1 MAACARAGTMPE
13 SFTFAFGTEYT
24 LEKSPARAT
33 IAYRPAW
40 GDAQRPPDAG
50 LGEVRPPRTVQISAA
65 EAEALWTR
73 IAALD
78 PKPYQQPA
86 AGAFEPTPPDMRH
99 TEHLNWIVNGQTIA
113 AWSQG
118 YTFLKPDLRRPLALV
133 ADAIRAAY
141 EKAAAQKG
149 TGQHGPTP

>member
-24 LEKSPARAT
+24 LEKSQTRVT
-33 IAYRPAW
+33 IAFQPAW

-50 LGEVRPPRTVQISAA
+50 FGEVQAHTVQIPAA
-65 EAEALWTR
+65 AAQALWDR

-78 PKPYQQPA
+78 PRPYQQPA
-86 AGAFEPTPPDMRH
+86 AANFDPTPPDMRH
-99 TEHLNWIVNGQTIA
+99 TESLNWIVNGQTVA

-118 YTFLKPDLRRPLALV
+118 YKFLKPDLRRPLALV

-141 EKAAAQKG
+141 EKAAAQ
-149 TGQHGPTP
+149 